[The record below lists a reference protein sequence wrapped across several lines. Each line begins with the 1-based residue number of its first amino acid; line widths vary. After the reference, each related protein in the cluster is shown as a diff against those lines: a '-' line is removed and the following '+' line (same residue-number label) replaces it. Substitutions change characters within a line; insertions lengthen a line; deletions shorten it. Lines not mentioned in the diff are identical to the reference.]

1 MEKVTNK
8 IEPLDPCLVNSRRE
22 IPFAEGTES
31 PDLFMAKIHGKISQC
46 QTMQD
51 NAYCT
56 YYVRRI
62 LLFFSSLSEA
72 PVINARSFWLLSHRS
87 LRLLSLFQFIF
98 LSDVQIES
106 LSLVNPPAH

>member
-8 IEPLDPCLVNSRRE
+8 IEPLDACLVNSRRE

-62 LLFFSSLSEA
+62 LLFFSSNSRAFLCFSA
-72 PVINARSFWLLSHRS
+72 NSSS
-87 LRLLSLFQFIF
+87 LKESPSNLDKSTDF
-98 LSDVQIES
+98 L
-106 LSLVNPPAH
+106 N